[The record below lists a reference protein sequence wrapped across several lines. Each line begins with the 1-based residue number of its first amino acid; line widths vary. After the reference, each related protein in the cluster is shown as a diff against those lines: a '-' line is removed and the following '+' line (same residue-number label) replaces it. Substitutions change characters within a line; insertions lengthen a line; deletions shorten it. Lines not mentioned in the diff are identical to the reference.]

1 MRYKGRGMPTVAFIL
16 RRLFGAIPTLA
27 LVVALSF
34 LLTRLAPG
42 GPFDEEQAL
51 APEIRANL
59 EAAYGLD
66 QPVHVQF
73 GRYVRGLL
81 HGDFGP
87 SFKFRDFTVS
97 ELIAGGLPVSLTI
110 GLRRDA
116 AGARTRHSGGHLG
129 GAQRGAERPTGSSW
143 RSRSRA
149 SRSRCSSSRR
159 CSRSCSASGSAGCRS
174 RAGCRD
180 VPTDLVLPVVSLAL
194 PVIAFVARLMRG
206 SLLEVLRAPWIRAA
220 RARGLPERT
229 VILRHALPA
238 ALLPVVSY
246 VGPAAAAVLAGS
258 LVVETLFGLP
268 GMGRHLVQGALNRD
282 YTLVMGMVIVYAT
295 LMIVLNLAADLAY
308 AWLDPRIRRERRLV
322 SGGLWREAIAQL
334 REERLAMAC
343 AGAPCRAGAGRDR
356 RTSAA
361 ATTARTKSTGRTWR
375 CRRSRPPGTGSAPT
389 ASAATCWCAR
399 CTAFA
404 SRSRSRWRRR
414 SSRSSSA
421 SPGARSRATSAGAP
435 TPG

>member
-1 MRYKGRGMPTVAFIL
+1 MRYKCRGMHTVVFIV
-16 RRLFGAIPTLA
+16 RRLLGAIPTLA

-42 GPFDEEQAL
+42 GPFDEEQSL

-73 GRYVRGLL
+73 ARYVRGLL

-97 ELIAGGLPVSLTI
+97 ELIASGFRVSLALGSMAMLLALALGIPAGVWAARSRGGAADRVVMALAVAGISIPVFVVAPVLALVFGVWLGWLPV
-110 GLRRDA
+110 
-116 AGARTRHSGGHLG
+116 AGWVPG
-129 GAQRGAERPTGSSW
+129 RP
-143 RSRSRA
+143 A
-149 SRSRCSSSRR
+149 
-159 CSRSCSASGSAGCRS
+159 
-174 RAGCRD
+174 
-180 VPTDLVLPVVSLAL
+180 DLVLPVVSLAL
-194 PVIAFVARLMRG
+194 PVLAFIARLMRG

-220 RARGLPERT
+220 RARGLPERR

-282 YTLVMGMVIVYAT
+282 YMLVMGMVIVYAS
-295 LMIVLNLAADLAY
+295 LMIVLNLAADLLY
-308 AWLDPRIRRERRLV
+308 ASLDPRIRRERRL
-322 SGGLWREAIAQL
+322 
-334 REERLAMAC
+334 
-343 AGAPCRAGAGRDR
+343 
-356 RTSAA
+356 
-361 ATTARTKSTGRTWR
+361 
-375 CRRSRPPGTGSAPT
+375 
-389 ASAATCWCAR
+389 
-399 CTAFA
+399 
-404 SRSRSRWRRR
+404 
-414 SSRSSSA
+414 
-421 SPGARSRATSAGAP
+421 
-435 TPG
+435 

>member
-1 MRYKGRGMPTVAFIL
+1 MRYKCRGMHTIAYIV
-16 RRLFGAIPTLA
+16 RRLLGAIPTLA

-81 HGDFGP
+81 RGDFGP

-97 ELIAGGLPVSLTI
+97 ELIAGGLPVSLVLGSMAMLFALTLGI
-110 GLRRDA
+110 PAGVWA
-116 AGARTRHSGGHLG
+116 ARSRG
-129 GAQRGAERPTGSSW
+129 GAADRLVMAL
-143 RSRSRA
+143 A
-149 SRSRCSSSRR
+149 V
-159 CSRSCSASGSAGCRS
+159 AGIS
-174 RAGCRD
+174 IPVFVVAPVLALVFGIWLGWLPVAGWVPGR
-180 VPTDLVLPVVSLAL
+180 PTDLVLPVVSLGL
-194 PVIAFVARLMRG
+194 PVLAFVARLMRG
-206 SLLEVLRAPWIRAA
+206 SLLEVLSAPWIRAA

-229 VILRHALPA
+229 VVLQHALPA

-282 YTLVMGMVIVYAT
+282 YTLVMGMVIVYAS
-295 LMIVLNLAADLAY
+295 LMILLNLAADLVY
-308 AWLDPRIRRERRLV
+308 ASLDPRIRGERR
-322 SGGLWREAIAQL
+322 R
-334 REERLAMAC
+334 
-343 AGAPCRAGAGRDR
+343 
-356 RTSAA
+356 
-361 ATTARTKSTGRTWR
+361 
-375 CRRSRPPGTGSAPT
+375 
-389 ASAATCWCAR
+389 
-399 CTAFA
+399 
-404 SRSRSRWRRR
+404 
-414 SSRSSSA
+414 
-421 SPGARSRATSAGAP
+421 
-435 TPG
+435 

>member
-1 MRYKGRGMPTVAFIL
+1 MRYKCRGMHTIAYIV
-16 RRLFGAIPTLA
+16 RRLLGAIPTLA

-97 ELIAGGLPVSLTI
+97 ELIAGGLPVSLVLGSMAMLFALTLGI
-110 GLRRDA
+110 PAGVWA
-116 AGARTRHSGGHLG
+116 ARSRG
-129 GAQRGAERPTGSSW
+129 GAADRLVMAL
-143 RSRSRA
+143 A
-149 SRSRCSSSRR
+149 V
-159 CSRSCSASGSAGCRS
+159 AGIS
-174 RAGCRD
+174 IPVFVVAPVLALVFGIWLGWLPVAGWVPGR
-180 VPTDLVLPVVSLAL
+180 PTDLVLPVVSLGL
-194 PVIAFVARLMRG
+194 PVLAFVARLMRG
-206 SLLEVLRAPWIRAA
+206 SLLEVLSAPWIRAA

-229 VILRHALPA
+229 VVLQHALPA

-282 YTLVMGMVIVYAT
+282 YTLVMGMVIVYAS
-295 LMIVLNLAADLAY
+295 LMILLNLAADLVY
-308 AWLDPRIRRERRLV
+308 ASLDPRIRGERR
-322 SGGLWREAIAQL
+322 R
-334 REERLAMAC
+334 
-343 AGAPCRAGAGRDR
+343 
-356 RTSAA
+356 
-361 ATTARTKSTGRTWR
+361 
-375 CRRSRPPGTGSAPT
+375 
-389 ASAATCWCAR
+389 
-399 CTAFA
+399 
-404 SRSRSRWRRR
+404 
-414 SSRSSSA
+414 
-421 SPGARSRATSAGAP
+421 
-435 TPG
+435 